1 MKNIHLQYS
10 PWEEMS
16 AEVQSLFIEWMDNNP
31 KKGQSFYEL
40 YFYWYNIPHE
50 LSHILRGCYSSRGDT
65 NWQEENAVNS
75 FAVAYWKARGEANR
89 LQQFRQLVLSAFSKL
104 EDPVPSG
111 EDRSSYLD
119 EHYGELVPIPSAYG
133 HFQFSMV
140 LNALEEKQSFIQT
153 LHSLITTQAIEA
165 VSPHSTPYPEITSDL
180 PYQIVSDMRN
190 YLAAYKV
197 ELPDI
202 KVIRAYSPNL
212 QFVRW
217 DD

>member
-1 MKNIHLQYS
+1 MKNIRLQYS
-10 PWEEMS
+10 PWEDMS
-16 AEVQSLFIEWMDNNP
+16 AEIQGLFIEWMDNAP
-31 KKGQSFYEL
+31 QKGQSFYEL

-50 LSHILRGCYSSRGDT
+50 LGHILRGYYSSRGDT

-75 FAVAYWKARGEANR
+75 FAVAYWKARGESNR
-89 LQQFRQLVLSAFSKL
+89 LQQFRQLVRSAFRKL
-104 EDPVPSG
+104 ADPVPIG

-119 EHYGELVPIPSAYG
+119 EHYGELASVPSAYG

-140 LNALEEKQSFIQT
+140 LNALEEKQNFIQA
-153 LHSLITTQAIEA
+153 LHSLITTQAIETIP
-165 VSPHSTPYPEITSDL
+165 PHSTPYPEITSDL

-202 KVIRAYSPNL
+202 EVVREFSPNL
-212 QFVRW
+212 QFVTW